1 MAKKRPKQTATP
13 KKEAKRRFSPAK
25 QAAFLAALE
34 ANGSLRGAARAVRL
48 SLRSHYTWLM
58 DDQTYPPRFKI
69 AKDAGVEML
78 IAEAVRRATTGKRP
92 SDLLLMFLIKAA
104 RPQEYRDNARID
116 LFNRTGDRALGDN
129 PDAAQAAV
137 DACNVPD
144 D

>member
-1 MAKKRPKQTATP
+1 
-13 KKEAKRRFSPAK
+13 
-25 QAAFLAALE
+25 
-34 ANGSLRGAARAVRL
+34 
-48 SLRSHYTWLM
+48 M